1 MAELYSL
8 EFLCADVRNT
18 EKLFVEKLSLVTV
31 ATCEQNVVLQRN
43 KVLLVLRPPTCEK
56 DRDILHK
63 SGTICNN
70 VVFKVSQLHAAYDK
84 ATRAGAK
91 ILQQPRSMTGVG
103 GTVDTFT
110 ISSPFSHVTHTVVTT
125 SKYNG
130 VYLPG
135 YERSRNSEASDTTCS
150 GITHV
155 DHIAYACNTGS
166 SETIVKWYEDC
177 LGFTR
182 FRLGAESDEL
192 TVDCSG
198 GGLKLLA
205 MEYWR
210 CAEKGVRSGGVN
222 DIKLVLVESLPNSG
236 KLEKCEFSYQV
247 YCITSN
253 TLIEH
258 TAN

>member
-1 MAELYSL
+1 MAELHSL
-8 EFLCADVRNT
+8 EFLCADVENT
-18 EKLFVEKLSLVTV
+18 EKLFLEKLSLAKV
-31 ATCEQNVVLQRN
+31 ATCGQNVVLKR
-43 KVLLVLRPPTCEK
+43 KEVILVLRPSACEK

-63 SGTICNN
+63 SGTICSN
-70 VVFKVSQLHAAYDK
+70 VVFKVSQLDAAYDK

-91 ILQQPRSMTGVG
+91 VVQQPRSLTGVG

-110 ISSPFSHVTHTVVTT
+110 ISSPFNNVTHTVVNTA
-125 SKYNG
+125 KYSG
-130 VYLPG
+130 IYLPG
-135 YERSRNSEASDTTCS
+135 YEPSTNKDTTCNGVAS

-236 KLEKCEFSYQV
+236 KLARCE
-247 YCITSN
+247 
-253 TLIEH
+253 L
-258 TAN
+258 

>member
-1 MAELYSL
+1 MFMAELYGL
-8 EFLCADVRNT
+8 EFLCADVRKA
-18 EKLFVEKLSLVTV
+18 EKLFVERLSLVTV
-31 ATCEQNVVLQRN
+31 ATCGQNVVLQRN
-43 KVLLVLRPPTCEK
+43 EVLLVLRPATCEK

-70 VVFKVSQLHAAYDK
+70 VVFKVPQLHAAYDR

-91 ILQQPRSMTGVG
+91 VVHQPRSLTDVG
-103 GTVDTFT
+103 GTVGTFT
-110 ISSPFSHVTHTVVTT
+110 ISSPFTNVTHTVVNTD
-125 SKYNG
+125 KYNG
-130 VYLPG
+130 IYLPG
-135 YERSRNSEASDTTCS
+135 YELSITSGASDTTCS
-150 GITHV
+150 GISHV

-166 SETIVKWYEDC
+166 SESVLKWYEDC

-182 FRLGAESDEL
+182 FRLGAESDQL

-236 KLEKCEFSYQV
+236 KC
-247 YCITSN
+247 
-253 TLIEH
+253 
-258 TAN
+258 